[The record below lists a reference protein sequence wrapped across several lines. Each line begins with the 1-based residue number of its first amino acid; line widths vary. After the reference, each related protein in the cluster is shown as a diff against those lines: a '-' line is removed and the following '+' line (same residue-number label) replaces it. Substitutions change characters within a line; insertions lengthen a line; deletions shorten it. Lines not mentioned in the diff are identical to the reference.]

1 MKYTKKQWKQIR
13 LFRNWSVVITSFL
26 LVIGMIM
33 GALFFIRPT
42 ESIVEKRKL
51 TAFPAFHLSTFLDGS
66 YFSDVSK
73 WYSDT
78 FPGRDRWI
86 AMSQDLKKSY
96 GIESNTR
103 MVGGNAQKDTIP
115 SNGTTSN
122 STSKTAKAPK
132 TKDMQAEVQ
141 NQIMEGLY
149 VKDGADYSVYYFDQS
164 AANTYTKAMNR
175 AAKELKGTTSVYSV
189 LVPNNSGAMLD
200 DKTLN
205 SLGGSDQQEGIDY
218 YADQYSKNVHMVNIL
233 PTLRKHNDQY
243 LYFRTDHHWTSL
255 GAYYAYKD
263 FCKEKGITAHKLSY
277 FKKSYKFSP
286 FLGTFYD
293 KLKDSAMEKNPD
305 YVKAYVPNG
314 TNDLTYW
321 DESGQAHDW
330 HVIEDVSSWNE
341 GSGYYCFI
349 GGDKPLTKIENPK
362 IKDGSSCVVVKESYG
377 NCFVPYLV
385 DHYQTVYIMDFRYTK
400 EKIVSFC
407 KKNKIQDLI
416 MINNITI
423 IASKDVASKIDSEL
437 H

>member
-1 MKYTKKQWKQIR
+1 MKYTKKQRKQIR
-13 LFRNWSVVITSFL
+13 LFHNLSVVITSFL
-26 LVIGMIM
+26 LIIGMIM

-42 ESIVEKRKL
+42 RSIVEKRQL
-51 TAFPAFHLSTFLDGS
+51 TALPAFHLSTFLDGS
-66 YFSDVSK
+66 YFSDISK

-78 FPGRDRWI
+78 FPGRDTWI
-86 AMSQDLKKSY
+86 AMSQNLKKSY

-103 MVGGNAQKDTIP
+103 MVGGNVEKDAIP
-115 SNGTTSN
+115 TNGKTSN
-122 STSKTAKAPK
+122 TTKTAKAPK

-149 VKDGADYSVYYFDQS
+149 VKDGAAYSVYYFDQG
-164 AANTYTKAMNR
+164 AANTYTKAINR
-175 AAKELKGTTSVYSV
+175 AAKKLKGTTNVYSI

-200 DKTLN
+200 KKTLS
-205 SLGGSDQQEGIDY
+205 SLGGSDQQEGINY
-218 YADQYSKNVHMVNIL
+218 YADRYTKNVHMVDIL

-263 FCKEKGITAHKLSY
+263 FCKEKGINAHSLSY

-293 KLKDSAMEKNPD
+293 KLKDTSMEKNPD

-321 DESGQAHDW
+321 DESNQEHSW

-362 IKDGSSCVVVKESYG
+362 IKDGSSCVVIKESYG

-385 DHYQTVYIMDFRYTK
+385 DHYQTVYVMDFRYTK

-407 KKNKIQDLI
+407 KENNIKDLI

-423 IASKDVASKIDSEL
+423 IASPDVASKIDSEL

>member
-1 MKYTKKQWKQIR
+1 MKYTKKQRKEIR
-13 LFRNWSVVITSFL
+13 KFRNISVLCTSFL
-26 LVIGMIM
+26 LILGMIL
-33 GALFFIRPT
+33 GALFFVRPT
-42 ESIVEKRKL
+42 TSIVEKRKL
-51 TAFPAFHLSTFLDGS
+51 ATFPPFRISTFLNGS

-78 FPGRDRWI
+78 FPGRDTWI
-86 AMSQDLKKSY
+86 AMSQNLKKSY

-103 MVGGNAQKDTIP
+103 MVGGNVQKDTIP
-115 SNGTTSN
+115 SKGN
-122 STSKTAKAPK
+122 TAKKSSDTGKAPT
-132 TKDMQAEVQ
+132 TKDMQAAVQ
-141 NQIMEGLY
+141 NQVMEGLY
-149 VKDGADYSVYYFDQS
+149 VKNGAAYSVYYFDQT
-164 AANTYTKAMNR
+164 AANTYISALNR
-175 AAKELKGTTSVYSV
+175 AGKELKGTTKVYSI

-200 DKTLN
+200 EKTLN
-205 SLGGSDQQEGIDY
+205 SLGGSDQQEGIAY
-218 YADQYSKNVHMVNIL
+218 YNKRYSKNVHGINIL
-233 PTLRKHNDQY
+233 PTLRKHNKEY

-263 FCKEKGITAHKLSY
+263 FCKDKGIKAHKLSY

-293 KLKDSAMEKNPD
+293 KLKDATMEKNPD

-314 TNDLTYW
+314 TNDLKYW
-321 DESGQAHDW
+321 DDAGQEHDW
-330 HVIEDVSSWNE
+330 RVIEDVSTWNE

-349 GGDKPLTKIENPK
+349 GGDKPLTKIVNPK

-385 DHYQTVYIMDFRYTK
+385 DHYQTVYVMDFRYTK

-407 KKNKIQDLI
+407 KQNKVNDLI
-416 MINNITI
+416 MMNNITI
-423 IASKDVASKIDSEL
+423 AASEDVANKIDTEL